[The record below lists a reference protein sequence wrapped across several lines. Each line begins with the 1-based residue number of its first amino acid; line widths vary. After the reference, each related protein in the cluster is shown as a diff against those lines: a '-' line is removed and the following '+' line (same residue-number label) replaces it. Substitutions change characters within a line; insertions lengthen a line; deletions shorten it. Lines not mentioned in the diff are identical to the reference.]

1 MHSVTKTNQSLLISY
16 RTLRKIVGIL
26 GLSLPFTLLGGV
38 YVTNVLLNGGLVSAL
53 RGENSVSSDY
63 HTEMRDVFVGTLCVI
78 GFFLLSYRGHER
90 KDNVAGNIA
99 GVSALGVAFVPTLR
113 DGSTDS
119 YEIAI
124 GNFHYFFA
132 AVFFVTLIYFCA
144 ALFTKTHKGVTP
156 TARKQQRNKVYRFC
170 GITMAIC
177 ISLILLCHFY
187 LLDKFDALNNL
198 RPVYWLESLA
208 ITAFGFSW
216 LTKGRALLDEKA
228 DY

>member
-16 RTLRKIVGIL
+16 RTLRKIVGVL

-38 YVTNVLLNGGLVSAL
+38 YVTNVLLNGGLVSDL
-53 RGENSVSSDY
+53 RVENSVSSYY

-198 RPVYWLESLA
+198 RPVYWLEALA

>member
-1 MHSVTKTNQSLLISY
+1 MHGVTKTNQSLLISY

-26 GLSLPFTLLGGV
+26 GLSLPFTLLGGG
-38 YVTNVLLNGGLVSAL
+38 YVINVLLNGGLVFDL
-53 RGENSVSSDY
+53 GVENSVSSYY

-90 KDNVAGNIA
+90 KDNIAGNIA

-113 DGSTDS
+113 DGSTAS
-119 YEIAI
+119 FEIAI
-124 GNFHYFFA
+124 GNLHYFFA
-132 AVFFVTLIYFCA
+132 AMFFVTLIYFCI
-144 ALFTKTHKGVTP
+144 ALFTKTHEGATP

-198 RPVYWLESLA
+198 RPVYWLEALA
-208 ITAFGFSW
+208 ISAFGFSW